1 MAKGRGRL
9 SSLQLLPRE
18 CNHVVQWAAEQLQ
31 DTSTSQIDIYKE
43 FVTKLEQVQ
52 KESRG
57 ELDFKIPSFSSF
69 NRYSINLDELT
80 RQINEAREM
89 ASAVASTFDAEES
102 DDLTLV
108 ATEAIKALVLAST
121 RTKRDTIDPKGIAS
135 LAAALHKASQ
145 AQSVSSDRRRKV
157 ETDFKQKAEKVFAT
171 VSGQMDADGK
181 PDGKEVLRKIREDIY
196 GIFEK

>member
-1 MAKGRGRL
+1 MTKGRGRL

>member
-18 CNHVVQWAAEQLQ
+18 CSHVVQWAAEQLQ

-43 FVTKLEQVQ
+43 FVAKLEQVQ